1 MKILLPIDGS
11 DTALDAVRFAIR
23 LAREGLPLQCVLG
36 NVQEPATLYEMVVA
50 HDAEVLHKVSDA
62 AGLHALAP
70 AEALLRAAGIETE
83 SEVASGDAG
92 HLLAEMAER
101 FGCDMVVMSA
111 RGMGVLRQAIV
122 GSVSQSV
129 LHAARVPVLIVKPP
143 AEPEAESDELAEA
156 AAIDAEPAP
165 G

>member
-1 MKILLPIDGS
+1 MKVLLPVDGS
-11 DTALDAVRFAIR
+11 QASLDAVRFALR
-23 LAREGLPLQCVLG
+23 LAAEGLPLQCVLG

-62 AGLHALAP
+62 AGVHALAP
-70 AEALLRAAGIETE
+70 AEALLRAAGIEAE

-92 HLLAEMAER
+92 HLLVEMAER
-101 FGCDMVVMSA
+101 FGCDMIVMSA
-111 RGMGVLRQAIV
+111 RGLGALRQALV

-129 LHAARVPVLIVKPP
+129 LHAARLPVLLVKAP
-143 AEPEAESDELAEA
+143 AEPEAEADELAEA
-156 AAIDAEPAP
+156 AALDTEAAP

>member
-11 DTALDAVRFAIR
+11 EAALDAVRFAIR

-50 HDAEVLHKVSDA
+50 HDADVLQQVSGA
-62 AGLHALAP
+62 AGLHALEP
-70 AEALLRAAGIETE
+70 ARALLRAAGIEPE
-83 SEVASGDAG
+83 MEVASGDPG
-92 HLLAEMAER
+92 HVLAEMAER
-101 FGCDMVVMSA
+101 FGCEMIVLSA
-111 RGMGVLRQAIV
+111 RGHGALRGALV

-129 LHAARVPVLIVKPP
+129 LHAARMPVLVVKPP
-143 AEPEAESDELAEA
+143 AEAEAEPDEIAEA
-156 AAIDAEPAP
+156 AEADLAP